1 MSDDAVLEQLVA
13 QADAKAADFADLRA
27 VIEAASEA
35 GAVRALERLGLHDAG
50 ARDDLRELR
59 QLLSVW
65 RDAKKSVWK
74 AVIDWL
80 VRGSLALLLVGIA
93 VKLGLGGML
102 R

>member
-1 MSDDAVLEQLVA
+1 MRDEAVLEQLVA
-13 QADAKAADFADLRA
+13 QADARAADFSDLRA

-35 GAVRALERLGLHDAG
+35 GAVRALERLGLTDEG
-50 ARDDLRELR
+50 AREDVRELR

-74 AVIDWL
+74 ALIDWL

>member
-1 MSDDAVLEQLVA
+1 MREEAVLEQLVA

-27 VIEAASEA
+27 VIETASEA
-35 GAVRALERLGLHDAG
+35 GAARALAELGLTDG
-50 ARDDLRELR
+50 AAREDIRELR

-65 RDAKKSVWK
+65 RDAKRSVWK
-74 AVIDWL
+74 ALIDWL
-80 VRGSLALLLVGIA
+80 VRGSLALLLVGVA